1 MERISRLRAT
11 VILLLFVLVLSFF
24 IFKMYDLQVIE
35 TGGVIDNTTTF
46 TTITRVKASR
56 GDILDRNGNKLVSN
70 RASYDLVLNHYV
82 LLSADGTNDHL
93 YRLIKTCEAENI
105 PYTDHFPISAQKP
118 YVYTLDQYNSTWK
131 GYFQTFLNS
140 GSRNLDSD
148 ITAPLLVEKLRE
160 LYEIPAEWTDDE
172 ARKVIGLRY
181 EMSLRSCIPSLSSY
195 VFMEDADD
203 SSLSTIV
210 ELNIPGLSV
219 EASTVREY
227 STVYAAHILGNVGA
241 MNEEQWEYY
250 KNIPGYEMDTL
261 IGQTGLEKAYEE
273 YLHGTDGWRE
283 DTVAADG
290 TLISSRYLTEPK
302 AGSNVEISIDSTLQ
316 MVAETRMASVIED
329 LKAQPMKDNGD
340 MPDGKDVE
348 GGAVVAIDVKT
359 GQILICASYPTYDP
373 STYSENYND
382 LLYGEFSPLKNR
394 AIQEAYPP
402 GSAYKMVTSI
412 AALENNVI
420 TPDTQ
425 ITDKGAFTKYSD
437 VGMTLSCMVYSA
449 YGATHK
455 TINVANALKFSCNY
469 FFYTVGD
476 KLDIEDLD
484 EVAKAMG
491 LGEPTGVELP
501 EVIGYRANPETKKE
515 LYSGTDRVWNK
526 GDMLTAVIGQS
537 DNRFTP
543 MQLAVYTATLANEG
557 TRNKVTFMKRIVSAD
572 YQELLAEN
580 TPKVVSKLELKD
592 STVAA
597 YKEGMHLVVD
607 HPDGTGYALA
617 WRNLPEKAAGKTS
630 TAEQYWGSSDN
641 GAFVCFAPLD
651 DPEIAIAIYIEK
663 GGHGSTLASI
673 ARAILREYFNVG
685 TVSDVNVYEN
695 KLS

>member
-1 MERISRLRAT
+1 MERISRFRAMIILLVFL
-11 VILLLFVLVLSFF
+11 VILAFF
-24 IFKMYDLQVIE
+24 IFTMYDLQVIE

-46 TTITRVKASR
+46 TTITRVKAAR
-56 GDILDRNGNKLVSN
+56 GDLLDTNGNKLVGN

-82 LLSADGTNDHL
+82 LLSAEGTNEHL
-93 YRLIKTCEAENI
+93 YNLVKTCEKQGI
-105 PYTDHFPISAQKP
+105 PYTDHFPVSAQKP
-118 YVYTLDQYNSTWK
+118 FVYTLDQYNSTWK

-160 LYEIPAEWTDDE
+160 LYELPEEWTDDE
-172 ARKVIGLRY
+172 ARKIIGLRY
-181 EMSLRSCIPSLSSY
+181 EMSLRNCVPSLSNY

-203 SSLSTIV
+203 ETLSTIV
-210 ELNIPGLSV
+210 ELNIPGLTV
-219 EASTVREY
+219 EPSTVREY
-227 STVYAAHILGNVGA
+227 STPYAAHILGHVGA

-250 KNIPGYEMDTL
+250 KNVPGYEMDTMV
-261 IGQTGLEKAYEE
+261 GQSGLEQAYEE

-290 TLISSRYLTEPK
+290 TLISSRYITEPK

-316 MVAETRMASVIED
+316 MVAENQLASVITD
-329 LKAQPMKDNGD
+329 LRNLEE
-340 MPDGKDVE
+340 GKDGQDAE
-348 GGAVVAIDVKT
+348 GGSVVAIDVKT
-359 GQILICASYPTYDP
+359 GQILICANYPTYDP
-373 STYSENYND
+373 ATYYEKYNE
-382 LLYGEFSPLKNR
+382 LLTADYSPLTNR
-394 AIQEAYPP
+394 ALLSAYPP

-420 TPDTQ
+420 TPETKIKDL
-425 ITDKGAFTKYSD
+425 GAFTKYSSS
-437 VGMTLSCMVYSA
+437 GLTLKCMVYSA

-455 TINVANALKFSCNY
+455 TINVAQALMFSCNY
-469 FFYTVGD
+469 FYYTVGD
-476 KLDIEDLD
+476 QLDIEDLD
-484 EVAKAMG
+484 KVAKAMG

-515 LYSGTDRVWNK
+515 LYTGTDRVWVK

-543 MQLAVYTATLANEG
+543 LQLAVYTATLANNG
-557 TRNKVTFMKRIVSAD
+557 VRNKATFMKRIVSTD
-572 YQELLAEN
+572 YQDLLAEN
-580 TPKVVSKLELKD
+580 TPKQVSKLEMKQ
-592 STVAA
+592 STIDA

-607 HPDGTGYALA
+607 NPNGTGFALA
-617 WRNLPEKAAGKTS
+617 WRNLPAKAAGKTS
-630 TAEQYWGSSDN
+630 TAEQYWGASDN
-641 GAFVCFAPLD
+641 GAFVCFAPLE